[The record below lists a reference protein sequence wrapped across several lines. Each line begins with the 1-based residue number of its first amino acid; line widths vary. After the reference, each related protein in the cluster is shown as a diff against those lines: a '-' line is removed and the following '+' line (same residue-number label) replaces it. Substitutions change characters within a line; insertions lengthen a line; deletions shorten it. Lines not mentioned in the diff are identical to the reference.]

1 MREYGFTQAERNTY
15 FDQTRVYSSFGR
27 DTLNDF
33 IVLHVYTP
41 DSVSAENATLLGTKI
56 LSLGEVEFKNGGN
69 FIDIN
74 VGQHLRDMGLTEGE
88 YKVVYKF
95 LRRLA
100 GRERT
105 ILVDGNGQVWTGDY
119 KVKIINN
126 VRRYYTKMSGDKT
139 SGTDKVQEV
148 ELFPKDL
155 KYVLT
160 ETSPDRTEMKIE
172 VDDKVSNQ
180 EYRTDFKEINQL
192 IEYKPLT
199 INGAGAVKFHQRDQY
214 ILEFDIDEKDRGFT
228 QNMVG
233 AEIIIPNMYK
243 ITGNEDTTNDD
254 IVDTFEEEFGGN
266 LQQQLDAGAATDF
279 LDYTEAELIEILLN
293 DPDPS
298 ERALADG
305 ALQERANE
313 QY

>member
-1 MREYGFTQAERNTY
+1 
-15 FDQTRVYSSFGR
+15 
-27 DTLNDF
+27 
-33 IVLHVYTP
+33 
-41 DSVSAENATLLGTKI
+41 
-56 LSLGEVEFKNGGN
+56 
-69 FIDIN
+69 
-74 VGQHLRDMGLTEGE
+74 MGLTEGE

-105 ILVDGNGQVWTGDY
+105 ILVDGNGQVWTGNY
-119 KVKIINN
+119 QVKNING
-126 VRRYYTKMSGDKT
+126 VRRYYTKFNDDKT
-139 SGTDKVQEV
+139 QQQDRVEEV
-148 ELFPKDL
+148 ELFPRDL

-172 VDDKVSNQ
+172 IDEKVTNQ

-199 INGAGAVKFHQRDQY
+199 INGAGAIKFHQRDQY
-214 ILEFDIDEKDRGFT
+214 LLEFDIDEKDRGFT

-243 ITGNEDTTNDD
+243 ITGNEDTDNED

-293 DPDPS
+293 DPDPN